1 MGTPGRGPEGMP
13 YFPGPHAYEQA
24 SPAPRGHLPMNSR
37 VEQRRNP
44 DGSMSIQIGGRGG
57 AGGPPQFGGDAR
69 MAGGEEQVHM
79 SDVNNLLLENDNGYA
94 EQGAGGQESEGK
106 AE

>member
-1 MGTPGRGPEGMP
+1 
-13 YFPGPHAYEQA
+13 
-24 SPAPRGHLPMNSR
+24 MNSR

-57 AGGPPQFGGDAR
+57 GGGSGAPGPPQYAADPRDAR

-79 SDVNNLLLENDNGYA
+79 SDVNNLLLENDNGYP
-94 EQGAGGQESEGK
+94 EQGAGGQEPEGK

>member
-1 MGTPGRGPEGMP
+1 
-13 YFPGPHAYEQA
+13 
-24 SPAPRGHLPMNSR
+24 MNSR

-57 AGGPPQFGGDAR
+57 GGAGGGGPPPQFGGDAR
-69 MAGGEEQVHM
+69 GMAGGGGGGDEQVHM